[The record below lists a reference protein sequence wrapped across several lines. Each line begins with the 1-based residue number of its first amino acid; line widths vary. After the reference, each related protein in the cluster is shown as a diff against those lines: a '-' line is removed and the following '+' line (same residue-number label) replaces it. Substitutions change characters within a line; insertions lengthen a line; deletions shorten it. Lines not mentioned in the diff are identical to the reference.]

1 MVPSPRRLLPALL
14 AALVALLVLAPA
26 GAQASRNQLTYF
38 EAPRDLRDPATMPT
52 ALDEMSSLGVRA
64 VRQVLYWRDVAPD
77 AASRTKPDFDT
88 TDPAAYTWGQ
98 YDAIVDAVKA
108 RGWKLLLTVS
118 GPVPRWA
125 TADRRDQLTKPDPS
139 EFAQF
144 MTAVARHYGDKVDV
158 WSIWNEPN
166 QPQFLKP
173 QFSGGKPYS
182 PRLYR
187 RLYRAALKAFDVA
200 GMTPAILFGET
211 SPRGTGKVVAP
222 LTFLRGALC
231 LSKSYKRDRSCGRVP
246 AAGIAHHA
254 YTTRTG
260 PFFRPPGPN
269 DVTIG
274 VLSRL
279 TKAVERAGRAGAIPK
294 GLPIW
299 LTEFGIQSQP
309 DPLYGVS
316 YQQQAEY
323 RAISERLAFDNPHVK
338 AFSQYLLR
346 DDTPVKGVPKIAK
359 YGGFESGLKTAGG
372 KVKPSFDA
380 FRLTLVAQKAGR
392 SKTTLWGLVRPA
404 TAATTATLEYRSGS
418 RGGFREL
425 RQVTTNRLGYFSV
438 STPARSGRQYRL
450 TWVGPDG
457 KALHGAPTRAY
468 SRP

>member
-1 MVPSPRRLLPALL
+1 M
-14 AALVALLVLAPA
+14 
-26 GAQASRNQLTYF
+26 YF
-38 EAPRDLRDPATMPT
+38 EAPRDLKDPATLPT
-52 ALDEMSSLGVRA
+52 ALNELDSLGVRA

-77 AASRTKPDFDT
+77 AGSKVKPDFDT
-88 TDPAAYTWGQ
+88 TDPNAYNWGV
-98 YDAIVDAVKA
+98 YDAIVDAVDA

-125 TADRRDQLTKPDPS
+125 TERRTDQVTRPDPS

-144 MTAVARHYGDKVDV
+144 MTAVARRYASKVDV

-173 QFSGGKPYS
+173 QFDAKRKPAS
-182 PRLYR
+182 PRIYR
-187 RLYRAALKAFDVA
+187 TLYRAALKAFDTLKL
-200 GMTPAILFGET
+200 TPAILLGET

-231 LSKSYKRDRSCGRVP
+231 VSSKYKLQKGCRKLP

-254 YTTRTG
+254 YTTRLG
-260 PFFRPPGPN
+260 PFFTPPGPN

-274 VLSRL
+274 VLTRL
-279 TKAVERAGRAGAIPK
+279 TKAVDRAGRGGAIAR

-309 DPLYGVS
+309 DPQYGVS

-323 RAISERLAFDNPHVK
+323 RAISERIAYDNSRIK

-346 DDTPVKGVPKIAK
+346 DDSPIQGVPALAR

-372 KVKPSFDA
+372 KFKTSFDA
-380 FRLTLVAQKAGR
+380 FRLPLVVRKSSSTRAA
-392 SKTTLWGLVRPA
+392 LWGLVRPA
-404 TAATTATLEYRSGS
+404 TGVVNATVEYRDGSG
-418 RGGFREL
+418 GPFRAL
-425 RQVTTNRLGYFSV
+425 QQVTTNAQGYLTASV
-438 STPARSGRQYRL
+438 AYKKGRQYRL
-450 TWVGPDG
+450 AWSNGTVT
-457 KALHGAPTRAY
+457 HGGATRAY
-468 SRP
+468 SAP